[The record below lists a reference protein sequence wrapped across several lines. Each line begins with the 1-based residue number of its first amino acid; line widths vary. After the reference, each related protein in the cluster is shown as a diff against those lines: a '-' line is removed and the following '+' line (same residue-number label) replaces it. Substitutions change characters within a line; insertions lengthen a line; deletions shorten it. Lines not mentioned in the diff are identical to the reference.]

1 MNKNTFT
8 IAGHSFTLKH
18 IQYGIHSEETVDF
31 IAELFCDG
39 KFLCDCEN
47 DGHGGATFTW
57 CRPESKDK
65 YFQVLEEV
73 GKEVWITCN
82 DGTKLYHNLGTVA
95 DELLSIIEL
104 NKDVAKLQ
112 KEALVLRRPEDY
124 DGFDPYLYTRKIGTI
139 KLFVQDAP
147 GSLAK
152 KIAEAQDDGWEVLNT
167 NIPDDIYE
175 NAKEWRLPCNVKGR
189 NGWRFPCD
197 SQEKT
202 V

>member
-1 MNKNTFT
+1 MTFT
-8 IAGHSFTLKH
+8 HCTP
-18 IQYGIHSEETVDF
+18 ET
-31 IAELFCDG
+31 
-39 KFLCDCEN
+39 
-47 DGHGGATFTW
+47 
-57 CRPESKDK
+57 RDK

-82 DGTKLYHNLGTVA
+82 NGEKLYHNLGTVA

-104 NKDVAKLQ
+104 NKEVTKLQ
-112 KEALVLRRPEDY
+112 KDALVLRRPDDY
-124 DGFDPYLYTRKIGTI
+124 EGYDPYLYTRKIGTI
-139 KLFVQDAP
+139 KLFIQDAP

-152 KIAEAQDDGWEVLNT
+152 KIAEAQDDGWDVLNT
-167 NIPDDIYE
+167 NIPENIYE
-175 NAKEWRLPCNVKGR
+175 AAKEWRLPRNCKGR